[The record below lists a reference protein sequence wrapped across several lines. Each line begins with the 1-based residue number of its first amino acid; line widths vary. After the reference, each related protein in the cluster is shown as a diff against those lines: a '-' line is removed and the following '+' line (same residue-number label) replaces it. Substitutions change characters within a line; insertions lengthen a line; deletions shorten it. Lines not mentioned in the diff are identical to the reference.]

1 MSFFKTIIGTSKT
14 GAVKVASLY
23 KPSNWREKGKLWA
36 TGVIIFTLFMA
47 ILLLGIY
54 WSRTPDSFDVT
65 EVALQQ
71 AGGDEAKIV
80 PGFITTSTVVEL
92 ANTILYKPG
101 GYLTNDIMLPG
112 VYLDNIPNWEFGVL
126 VNIRDMTQAL
136 RNDYSRSQT
145 QSVED
150 KDLII
155 ADPQFHYDNDQWILP
170 STESEYKK
178 GLKALERYRDRLANP
193 SSRAQFYARADNLTD
208 YLGYIEKRL
217 GSLAQRLAASVA
229 DSRLNIDLAGDSTA
243 QQSTPS
249 SGRVDVKTSW
259 FEIDDNFFEAR
270 GYTWALLH
278 IFKATAIDF
287 EGVLNK
293 KNAVVSLN
301 QIIEELEST
310 QKAIWSPIILNGT
323 GFGFVANH
331 SLVMASYIS
340 RANAAVID
348 LRRLLQQG

>member
-1 MSFFKTIIGTSKT
+1 
-14 GAVKVASLY
+14 
-23 KPSNWREKGKLWA
+23 
-36 TGVIIFTLFMA
+36 MA
-47 ILLLGIY
+47 ILILGIY
-54 WSRTPDSFDVT
+54 WSRTPGSFDVQQ
-65 EVALQQ
+65 VALEQ
-71 AGGDEAKIV
+71 AGGDESKMV
-80 PGFITTSTVVEL
+80 PGFVTTSSVVEL
-92 ANTILYKPG
+92 ANTILEKPG
-101 GYLTNDIMLPG
+101 GYLSNDKMPPG

-126 VNIRDMTQAL
+126 VNIRDMTQVL

-150 KDLII
+150 KDLSV
-155 ADPQFHYDNDQWILP
+155 ADPQFHYDSEKWFLP

-178 GLKALERYRDRLANP
+178 GLKALKSYRDRLANP
-193 SSRAQFYARADNLTD
+193 SSQAQFYARADNLTD
-208 YLGYIEKRL
+208 YLGYVEKRL
-217 GSLAQRLAASVA
+217 GSLSQRLGASVA
-229 DSRLNIDLAGDSTA
+229 DSRLNTDLAGDETA

-249 SGRVDVKTSW
+249 SNRTKVKTSW

-278 IFKATAIDF
+278 TLKATAIDF
-287 EGVLNK
+287 NGVLSK

-310 QKAIWSPIILNGT
+310 QDAIWSPMLLNGT

-331 SLVMASYIS
+331 SLIMASYIS

-348 LRRLLQQG
+348 LRKLLQQG

>member
-1 MSFFKTIIGTSKT
+1 MSFFRTIIGTSKT

-36 TGVIIFTLFMA
+36 CGVIVFTVIVA

-54 WSRTPDSFDVT
+54 WSRTPGSFDVT

-71 AGGDEAKIV
+71 AGNDESKIV
-80 PGFITTSTVVEL
+80 PGYVTTSTVIEL
-92 ANTILYKPG
+92 ANTILGKPG
-101 GYLTNDIMLPG
+101 GYLSNDVMPPG

-126 VNIRDMTQAL
+126 VNIRDMTQVM

-150 KDLII
+150 KDLSI
-155 ADPQFHYDNDQWILP
+155 ADPQFHYDSEQWILP

-178 GLKALERYRDRLANP
+178 GLKALERYRDRLADP
-193 SSRAQFYARADNLTD
+193 TSSAQFYARADNLTA
-208 YLGYIEKRL
+208 YLSYVEKRL
-217 GSLAQRLAASVA
+217 GSLASRLGASVA
-229 DSRLNIDLAGDSTA
+229 EDRLNIDLAGEETA
-243 QQSTPS
+243 VQSTP
-249 SGRVDVKTSW
+249 GAERTKVKTSW

-270 GYTWALLH
+270 GYTYGLLQT
-278 IFKATAIDF
+278 FEATAIDF
-287 EGVLNK
+287 ENVLRK

-301 QIIEELEST
+301 QIIDELKRT
-310 QKAIWSPIILNGT
+310 QDAIWSPVILNGT
-323 GFGFVANH
+323 GFGLVANH
-331 SLVMASYIS
+331 SLIMASYIS

-348 LRRLLQQG
+348 LRQLLQRG

>member
-1 MSFFKTIIGTSKT
+1 MSFFRTIIGSSKT

-36 TGVIIFTLFMA
+36 TGVIVFTVIVA
-47 ILLLGIY
+47 ILVLGIY
-54 WSRTPDSFDVT
+54 WSRTPGSFDVT
-65 EVALQQ
+65 EAAIQQ
-71 AGGDEAKIV
+71 IGGDETKIV
-80 PGFITTSTVVEL
+80 PGFVTTSAVVEQ

-101 GYLTNDIMLPG
+101 GYLSNDKLPPG

-126 VNIRDMTQAL
+126 VNIRDMTQVL

-150 KDLII
+150 EDLTV
-155 ADPQFHYDNDQWILP
+155 ADPQFHYDSEQWFLP

-178 GLKALERYRDRLANP
+178 GLKALKSYRDRLADP
-193 SSRAQFYARADNLTD
+193 SSQAQFYARADNLTD
-208 YLGYIEKRL
+208 YLSYVEKRL
-217 GSLAQRLAASVA
+217 GSLAQRLGASVA
-229 DSRLNIDLAGDSTA
+229 ESRLNTDLAGDDTA
-243 QQSTPS
+243 VQSTPS
-249 SGRVDVKTSW
+249 AERTRVKTSW

-278 IFKATAIDF
+278 TLKATAIDF
-287 EGVLNK
+287 ENVLKK

-310 QKAIWSPIILNGT
+310 QDAIWSPVILNGT
-323 GFGFVANH
+323 GFGFIANH
-331 SLVMASYIS
+331 SLIMASYIS

-348 LRRLLQQG
+348 LRQLLQQG